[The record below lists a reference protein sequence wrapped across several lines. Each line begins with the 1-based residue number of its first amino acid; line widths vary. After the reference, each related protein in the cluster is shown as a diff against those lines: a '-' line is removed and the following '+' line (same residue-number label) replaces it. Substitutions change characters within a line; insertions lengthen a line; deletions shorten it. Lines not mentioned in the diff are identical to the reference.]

1 MLLATGKL
9 AGVLFLA
16 AGQTDQL
23 EHLRHPLAHLV
34 TTATGQTVGD
44 VGFNCQVRKQRIR
57 LKQDAV
63 VTGLGRQLGDVA
75 IADVQGATVLAF
87 EAGDAAQ
94 QRGLATAGRAEQAHQ
109 FTGGDVEG
117 DILQGGKGAEAL
129 VDTAH
134 FHLCA
139 RVCERRV
146 HGRTSSNE

>member
-1 MLLATGKL
+1 MTR
-9 AGVLFLA
+9 VLFLA

-23 EHLRHPLAHLV
+23 QHLCHSLAHFL
-34 TTATGQTVGD
+34 TTATRQAVGD
-44 VGFNCQVRKQRIR
+44 VGLDRQVRKQRIG

-63 VTGLGRQLGDVA
+63 VTGLGWQIGDITVA
-75 IADVQGATVLAF
+75 DIQGAAVLAF
-87 EAGDAAQ
+87 QAGDTAQ
-94 QRGLATAGRAEQAHQ
+94 QRGLATAGRAQQTHQ

-129 VDTAH
+129 VDVAH

-139 RVCERRV
+139 WVCDRSV